1 MPGAVAWVRWQGP
14 QTMQLPLEDKHDR
27 NVLKRKLW
35 FYIKINA
42 DIFLLRMQMY
52 AFFNKKKKG
61 NKGQCQKNCSSS
73 FFYCLEYLGRESAG
87 RSDTLKAGPQ
97 LLFGSPKKIK

>member
-52 AFFNKKKKG
+52 AFF
-61 NKGQCQKNCSSS
+61 
-73 FFYCLEYLGRESAG
+73 
-87 RSDTLKAGPQ
+87 
-97 LLFGSPKKIK
+97 

>member
-1 MPGAVAWVRWQGP
+1 MPGAVAWVRRQGP

-42 DIFLLRMQMY
+42 DIFFAQN
-52 AFFNKKKKG
+52 ANVCFFFPFTKKKKG
-61 NKGQCQKNCSSS
+61 K
-73 FFYCLEYLGRESAG
+73 
-87 RSDTLKAGPQ
+87 
-97 LLFGSPKKIK
+97 

>member
-27 NVLKRKLW
+27 KVLKRKLW

-42 DIFLLRMQMY
+42 DIFCLECKCML
-52 AFFNKKKKG
+52 FFFYKKKG

-87 RSDTLKAGPQ
+87 RLDTLKAGPQ

>member
-52 AFFNKKKKG
+52 AFFFLLQKKKREIKG
-61 NKGQCQKNCSSS
+61 NV
-73 FFYCLEYLGRESAG
+73 
-87 RSDTLKAGPQ
+87 
-97 LLFGSPKKIK
+97 KKIVQALSSTV

>member
-1 MPGAVAWVRWQGP
+1 MPWAVAWVRWQGP

-27 NVLKRKLW
+27 KVLKRKLW

-52 AFFNKKKKG
+52 AFFNKKREIKG
-61 NKGQCQKNCSSS
+61 NV
-73 FFYCLEYLGRESAG
+73 
-87 RSDTLKAGPQ
+87 
-97 LLFGSPKKIK
+97 KKIVQALSSTV

>member
-27 NVLKRKLW
+27 KVLKRKLW

-52 AFFNKKKKG
+52 AFFNEKKKREIKG
-61 NKGQCQKNCSSS
+61 NV
-73 FFYCLEYLGRESAG
+73 
-87 RSDTLKAGPQ
+87 
-97 LLFGSPKKIK
+97 KKIVQALSSTV